1 MKELFSSQVRI
12 KGTEWNE
19 KKIYITSETK
29 KKKVFNVMTTIE
41 GQLDNKD
48 ILIMKFLGFKRK
60 IIKYLVGVK
69 SIVG

>member
-1 MKELFSSQVRI
+1 MK
-12 KGTEWNE
+12 WE
-19 KKIYITSETK
+19 KNIYYE